1 MLLMAKQRSSRRT
14 YHRLHTK
21 EAFPNST
28 FVNCCETQL
37 ARVVLLEGF
46 VSPVLWPYCSWSL
59 HWPDPEKLYGGKKL
73 KMWRKTVTN
82 NDMIWKAV
90 FVLALVMVVVVVVA
104 VAGEIE
110 VITTEITRNSTLCT
124 RRSRNFWEWDPNG
137 QLLAFLII
145 GQMFLFPS

>member
-1 MLLMAKQRSSRRT
+1 M
-14 YHRLHTK
+14 
-21 EAFPNST
+21 
-28 FVNCCETQL
+28 
-37 ARVVLLEGF
+37 
-46 VSPVLWPYCSWSL
+46 
-59 HWPDPEKLYGGKKL
+59 

-124 RRSRNFWEWDPNG
+124 RRSRNF
-137 QLLAFLII
+137 
-145 GQMFLFPS
+145 